1 MIKKTLQFFLY
12 VLCFSCFS
20 SGLFA
25 PQISVAANP
34 ARGKTAC
41 LMGQCWKQINVNKL
55 GEVGCPAPMVIVNN
69 VLREM
74 NGYLASKDSLNL
86 SESQYKQLRLI
97 RYRCHN
103 TLIKK
108 RAELNLFSI
117 DLLDN
122 MSSNQYEIT
131 KVVELTGKLKS
142 TCHGMLTGV
151 INKIIEARK
160 VLTAEQRQKAKEL
173 GH

>member
-1 MIKKTLQFFLY
+1 MSKKTVQFFLY
-12 VLCFSCFS
+12 VFCFCCFSA
-20 SGLFA
+20 GLLT
-25 PQISVAANP
+25 PQISSAAHP

-55 GEVGCPAPMVIVNN
+55 GEIGCPAPMLIVNN
-69 VLREM
+69 VLREL
-74 NGYLASKDSLNL
+74 NGYLASRDSLNL

-117 DLLDN
+117 ELLDN
-122 MSSNQYEIT
+122 MSSDQYEIPR
-131 KVVELTGKLKS
+131 VMELTGKLKS

-173 GH
+173 SY